1 MKYLSILLTCV
12 FVSSVAFAQQN
23 DEVISKQNEGAE
35 LDGKEAYNFGN
46 NFMNLED
53 EQWYTFST
61 LHTSM
66 VQNAIVHEFDTYG
79 YDYDTENPELLI
91 NYMIFDQKYNEKYG
105 YYKDPY
111 TVDQNVGQE
120 NILAQ
125 LEDGSLVVSVV
136 DPNNGKALW
145 VGYVPDAVEPGDSLR
160 KQQIDI
166 RNSVANILESFIA
179 ASNFDDT
186 AASY

>member
-1 MKYLSILLTCV
+1 MKYLSIFLTILLISGT
-12 FVSSVAFAQQN
+12 AIAQDN
-23 DEVISKQNEGAE
+23 EEVISKENETAE
-35 LDGKEAYNFGN
+35 LDGKESYAFGN

-61 LHTSM
+61 LHSSM

-79 YDYDTENPELLI
+79 YDFNTENPELLI
-91 NYMIFDQKYNEKYG
+91 NYMIFDEKYNEKYG

-111 TVDQNVGQE
+111 TVDQNVGEE

-125 LEDGSLVVSVV
+125 LEDGSLVVSMI
-136 DPNNGKALW
+136 DPDNGKALW
-145 VGYVPDAVEPGDSLR
+145 VGYVPDAVEPEDNLR

-166 RNSVANILESFIA
+166 RNSVANVLESFMA
-179 ASNFDDT
+179 SSNFDDT
-186 AASY
+186 AAY